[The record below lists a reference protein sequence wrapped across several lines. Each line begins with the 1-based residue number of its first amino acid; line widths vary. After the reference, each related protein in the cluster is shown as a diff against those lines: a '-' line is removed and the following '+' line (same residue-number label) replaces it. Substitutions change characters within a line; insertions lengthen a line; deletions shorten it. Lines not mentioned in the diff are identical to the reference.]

1 MLGSFGGGGVGL
13 LPGSSAPSGG
23 GSDAVVLRKASGSAR
38 GARQLSKPSRGRK
51 TVAAGGGGN
60 ASTPARA
67 EAPARLLRR
76 ALEALLNAL
85 EKMGTCEAKLAKV
98 KAPVY
103 ILKYEDELATLT
115 KLKATATAQLQELQ
129 RGQDELLAQVEHARE
144 QQQGGEGGEEEE
156 EEEEEAQHAGQE
168 AGGAPGERE
177 EERRLRAALIA
188 PAGMELLSIVV
199 MAMEQDPLQADVR
212 AAVCSDVRRYVD
224 KQRKQQRSLQRRPHA
239 GAAMVPARG
248 RAAAQGGA
256 GGGGGAAFGSSEGG
270 VCAAADVRRR
280 QQDRQAQP
288 LHGLDVGG
296 ASSALQ
302 PKGFSMA
309 KAPPRDLQAFVSLP
323 KRDGLAMASD
333 FGSRRRHDVRVAVRA
348 QASTFRPSESDL
360 GGLQLGGS
368 AIS

>member
-1 MLGSFGGGGVGL
+1 MLGSFGGGIGL
-13 LPGSSAPSGG
+13 LPEPSAPNGG

-51 TVAAGGGGN
+51 TAAAGGGGN

-129 RGQDELLAQVEHARE
+129 RGQDELLARVEHVRG
-144 QQQGGEGGEEEE
+144 QQQGGEE

-168 AGGAPGERE
+168 VRGAPGERE
-177 EERRLRAALIA
+177 EERQLRAALIA

-212 AAVCSDVRRYVD
+212 VAVCSDIRRYVD
-224 KQRKQQRSLQRRPHA
+224 KQRKQQRSLQRRQHA
-239 GAAMVPARG
+239 GAAIVPARG
-248 RAAAQGGA
+248 RAVAQGGA
-256 GGGGGAAFGSSEGG
+256 GGSGGAAFGSSEGG

-280 QQDRQAQP
+280 QQERQAQP

-296 ASSALQ
+296 ASSALLQ